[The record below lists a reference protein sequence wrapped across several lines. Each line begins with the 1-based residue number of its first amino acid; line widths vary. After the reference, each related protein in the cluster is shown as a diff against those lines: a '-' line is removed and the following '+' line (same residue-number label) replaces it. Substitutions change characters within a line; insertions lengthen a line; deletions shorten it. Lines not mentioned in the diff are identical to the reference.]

1 MLQTGFKIRE
11 VSQDCYVEFSE
22 FEQLAKE
29 GLDSSLLT
37 DSFTVSTRLAIAH
50 SKLPETASFDMA
62 TQISEAEKKFWETR
76 ELVEMLLP
84 FLDPEST
91 LNLAQNQ
98 DKVPGVLQGPLIWYQ
113 FIRRASPFTDEGIGL
128 LRRDRR
134 EQMNIDA
141 VKCLVAIL
149 KLMKNPNDPRVDLLE
164 LICEKYPT
172 EEQGGFLHLA
182 CSSHSEGHRI
192 SPEGF
197 LLLEEV
203 ESAFSST
210 EMKIEMIDTESGYWN
225 NPVWSAISTR
235 LARCRDTMTSV
246 RIIDVALDDVTT
258 MKAIRTVLQFC
269 PAHSTYLET
278 MTVTLKNLAMIEEF
292 RNLLLFCP
300 DHIPKDPLHLLVN
313 GDIGNEDWES
323 LAKSVQLRPGFVEQV
338 ACCHHVLQEAK
349 KEDMRVIWEVVGDV
363 ELVHDIWNE
372 NFSRRDGERGWRR
385 LSLVMD
391 MTEEELNREFEEE
404 IKNLGY

>member
-1 MLQTGFKIRE
+1 
-11 VSQDCYVEFSE
+11 
-22 FEQLAKE
+22 
-29 GLDSSLLT
+29 
-37 DSFTVSTRLAIAH
+37 
-50 SKLPETASFDMA
+50 MA
-62 TQISEAEKKFWETR
+62 TKLSEKFWETP
-76 ELVEMLLP
+76 ELVEKLLP

-91 LNLAQNQ
+91 LNLAQIQ
-98 DKVPGVLQGPLIWYQ
+98 DKVPSVLQGALIWYQ
-113 FIRRASPFTDEGIGL
+113 FIRRASPFTNEGIGL
-128 LRRDRR
+128 LRRDRW
-134 EQMNIDA
+134 EQMNTGA

-149 KLMKNPNDPRVDLLE
+149 KLMKNPHDARVDLLE
-164 LICEKYPT
+164 LICETFPK
-172 EEQGGFLHLA
+172 EEYGGFLHLG

-192 SPEGF
+192 SLEGF

-210 EMKIEMIDTESGYWN
+210 EMKIEMIDSVYWN
-225 NPVWSAISTR
+225 NSVGAAISTR
-235 LARCRDTMTSV
+235 LARCGDTMTSV
-246 RIIDVALDDVTT
+246 RIFDIYLDDVTT

-278 MTVTLKNLAMIEEF
+278 MTVDLQNLAMIEEF

-300 DHIPKDPLHLLVN
+300 DRIPRDPLHILVN
-313 GDIGNEDWES
+313 SRPSYEDIGNEGWES

-363 ELVHDIWNE
+363 ELVHELGNE
-372 NFSRRDGERGWRR
+372 NFKRRDGEKAWRR

-391 MTEEELNREFEEE
+391 MTEEELNRDIEEE
-404 IKNLGY
+404 IKKIEAAQKLRKVRDNT